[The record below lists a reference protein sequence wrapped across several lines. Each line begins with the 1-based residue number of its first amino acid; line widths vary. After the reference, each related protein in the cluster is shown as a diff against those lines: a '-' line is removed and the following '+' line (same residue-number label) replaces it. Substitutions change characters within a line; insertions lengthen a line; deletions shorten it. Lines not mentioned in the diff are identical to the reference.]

1 MAFRRGV
8 SDDEVVT
15 GIDDRGGGT
24 PARLD
29 EVDRARLAAALDTPG
44 VVAALLFGSQS
55 GGIVTPMSDVDVGVW
70 LDPALEVGARL
81 DARLRLALATEEALG
96 GRAEVDLVV
105 LNDASPLL
113 RHRARESGT
122 LLVERDP
129 VTRIRLETRALV
141 EYLDTK
147 PLREELAHGTRSRLS
162 EDRFG
167 R

>member
-1 MAFRRGV
+1 VAFRRAV

-15 GIDDRGGGT
+15 GIDDRGDG
-24 PARLD
+24 ARLD
-29 EVDRARLAAALDTPG
+29 ERGRTRLAAALDGDG
-44 VVAALLFGSQS
+44 VVAALMFGSQS
-55 GGIVTPMSDVDVGVW
+55 GGMVTPLSDVDVGVW
-70 LDPALEVGARL
+70 LDPTLDAGARL
-81 DARLRLALATEEALG
+81 EARLRLLRAAEQAVG
-96 GRAEVDLVV
+96 GRGGVDLVV

-129 VTRIRLETRALV
+129 VARIRLETRALV

-147 PLREELAHGTRSRLS
+147 PLREELAAGTRSRLS
-162 EDRFG
+162 EGRFG